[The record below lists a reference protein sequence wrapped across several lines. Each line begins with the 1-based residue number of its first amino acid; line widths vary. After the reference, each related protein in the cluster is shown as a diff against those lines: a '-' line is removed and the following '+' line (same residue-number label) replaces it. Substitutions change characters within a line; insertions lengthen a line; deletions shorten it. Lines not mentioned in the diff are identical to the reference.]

1 MTVGIRELKNRLS
14 HYLEKVK
21 AGDKLAVTD
30 RGAVIAY
37 VLPAAAAPE
46 LEGLVRLVR
55 EERASWGGGSRATTS
70 GPTPATGS
78 SWPAPSAGSTWGR
91 RWW

>member
-1 MTVGIRELKNRLS
+1 MTVGIRELRNRLS
-14 HYLEKVK
+14 HYLEKVR
-21 AGDKLAVTD
+21 AGERLAVTD

-55 EERASWGGGSRATTS
+55 EERASWGGGKPA
-70 GPTPATGS
+70 GLETPVRIQGKAVSEIVTEE
-78 SWPAPSAGSTWGR
+78 R
-91 RWW
+91 R